1 MVTLSYYPTGP
12 MKRYELNELLLN
24 WPKIMKQVS
33 SPWARQFT
41 EDIWELSADPKWRPT
56 LKQAHFIRQI
66 HRERS
71 EGDIDVIL
79 IE

>member
-1 MVTLSYYPTGP
+1 MTSRIIKLFFFKLAFGMNGIPICKATSHAIG
-12 MKRYELNELLLN
+12 
-24 WPKIMKQVS
+24 

-71 EGDIDVIL
+71 ERDIDVIL